1 MTTNV
6 RDFSP
11 RLLAMQ
17 DEPPSPLPRA
27 VLGTLTALIGVMLL
41 WAAFGRLDIVAR
53 AEGKLLPSSRQQ
65 VVQPL
70 EGGRVNDILVKEG
83 ELVAA
88 GQTLIVMDT
97 SLSAADTA
105 KLKTDLDASRLQ
117 LIRIAAELA
126 DQELQIPDGS
136 EAVLAARVLAQYRAN
151 REALDAALQEQQAVI
166 ERARQELAAADE
178 IRKKLAETLPIYREN
193 EAAMNRLLASGYA
206 NKMSIL
212 EKQKER
218 IEVERDL
225 TAQENNIKA
234 LQATMG
240 EAEARKRSI
249 KAQYRQKLLD
259 EQTQLKVAVE
269 KLEQDWDKQQ
279 YRNGMMKLTAPQA
292 GYVQDLATHTAGSV
306 VPAGTVLLTLVPANE
321 PLKAEV
327 FLDNQDIGF
336 VRHGQQARVK
346 LAAYE
351 FQKYGLLEAEVENI
365 SADSIGT
372 KENPAE
378 NRTGGYRA
386 QLILKQQY
394 LERDGQRFALRPG
407 MLVTAEIQ
415 TGTRTVLEYLLSPI
429 SKALDEAGTER

>member
-394 LERDGQRFALRPG
+394 LERDGRRFALRPG